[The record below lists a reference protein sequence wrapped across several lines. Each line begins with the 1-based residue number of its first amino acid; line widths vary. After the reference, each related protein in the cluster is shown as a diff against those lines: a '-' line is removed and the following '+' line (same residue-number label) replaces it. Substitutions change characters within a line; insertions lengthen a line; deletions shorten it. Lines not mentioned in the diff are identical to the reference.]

1 MRPLRLSILC
11 LLLVAAASLSGQ
23 DKPKTGV
30 VLYRDRLAQQ
40 FDTVKVVKNVF
51 KLNPLLFFRGEI
63 PLYYERALTPNVSA
77 ELAVGFTTRN
87 YIGNT
92 LSGDDVDSFSR
103 GTDILFRPSYHVGLR
118 YYTRSD
124 LEPQGLYVQFEFA
137 HLEYVKDITVKGPTG
152 DFTEEKLRDE
162 RVFDDLRLLLGFQ
175 QLAASSN
182 WLFDFYGGLGLRSRD
197 MTIVDEQLD
206 LTNNQ
211 YTYSVEDQDDT
222 VISVFLGVKVG
233 LGF

>member
-1 MRPLRLSILC
+1 MRPLRLSFLC
-11 LLLVAAASLSGQ
+11 LLLVTATVVFAQ

-40 FDTVKVVKNVF
+40 FDTVKVVKNIF

-63 PLYYERALTPNVSA
+63 PLYYERALTPRVSA
-77 ELAVGFTTRN
+77 ELAVGFTARN

-118 YYTRSD
+118 YYLRDD
-124 LEPQGLYVQFEFA
+124 LEPQGLYTQFEFV
-137 HLEYVKDITVKGPTG
+137 HLEYTKDITVKGPTG

-211 YTYSVEDQDDT
+211 YSYTVEDQDDT
-222 VISVFLGVKVG
+222 VISVFLGVKIG